1 MLKNY
6 IKIAWR
12 NIINKKLYSAI
23 NIIGLT
29 VGLGVGLLILLW
41 VQDENSY
48 DKFNTKIDR
57 IYKVNASIG
66 AGASKQVWG
75 STQPPVAFYAQRQV
89 PGVENA
95 VRVIDAWHYSKF
107 TYKNKGLR
115 VTVPMKFVDDSFFSV
130 FDYKLLKGDPKKPFP
145 NAQSVILSESE
156 AKKYFG
162 DAEPLGKVLKANNN
176 DLFTVSGVMAD
187 LPVNSSIQAGMLF
200 STNLKKQEYNP
211 KDMWKSMDED
221 WGDYYAQTYLLIK
234 PNVST
239 TTVANK
245 LTSLHMALHKGIK
258 PTDGVY
264 QLQPLSDVHL
274 YNPNGSSAG
283 AQTVKIFTIV
293 AILILLIAC
302 INYVN
307 LSTARSVLRSKEVSV
322 RKIIGAE
329 RKDLFFQFVFET
341 ALCFAIAMI
350 LAFALIYA
358 VMPLYNRIAGKEMH
372 FDLLSAGVWKVIGLT
387 TITTLI
393 ASSIYPAVL
402 LSSFQPIEALR
413 ARSSGASN
421 GGFRKVL
428 VVSQFAFSIG
438 LIIGTLVINRQLNYI
453 QTTQIGYDRD
463 HVFSLNITDNMYKHQ
478 DAIKAEL
485 STHPEILGAAAGS
498 TLISS
503 DGTTT
508 DTDWDGKP
516 TDDSMIINPFSVD
529 KDMLNVLKVQFAAGS
544 NFSGTKADSAHFIL
558 NEAAIRRT
566 GIKNPIGKRFHLWQT
581 DGIIIGVVKDFHFAS
596 LRQAIEPAIFQYQE
610 RGGTLFI
617 RTTGKDASAAVGIA
631 KRIYDRY
638 NHGDPPFE
646 YKFLDADFNSLY
658 RTEQSTN
665 ALFSIFAC
673 IAIFISCLGLF
684 GLATYTAQIKV
695 KEIGIRKVLGA
706 SVLNITTMLSKEF
719 LLLVVIS
726 LIIAGPIAWYAMNK
740 WLQGYAYQV
749 NLSWTIIPLAGFA
762 ALLIALI
769 TISFQAIKAALANPV
784 KSLRSE

>member
-1 MLKNY
+1 MIKNY

-12 NIINKKLYSAI
+12 NIINKKLYSAL

-66 AGASKQVWG
+66 TGASKQVWG
-75 STQPPVAFYAQRQV
+75 GVQPPVAFYALKEV

-95 VRVIDAWHYSKF
+95 VRVVGNWDYNKF
-107 TYKNKGLR
+107 RYQDKLLR
-115 VTVPMKFVDDSFFSV
+115 VTTPMKFVDDAFFSV

-145 NAQSVILSESE
+145 NDQSVILTESE
-156 AKKYFG
+156 ARKYFG
-162 DAEPLGKVLKANNN
+162 DADPIGKVIRGN
-176 DLFTVSGVMAD
+176 DKDPYTVSGIIAD
-187 LPVNSSIQAGMLF
+187 IPSTSSIQADMF
-200 STNLKKQEYNP
+200 FPMNVRKKQYDG

-221 WGDYYAQTYLLIK
+221 WGDYYTETYLLVK
-234 PNVST
+234 PNAST
-239 TTVANK
+239 TAIANK
-245 LTSLHMALHKGIK
+245 LTAIHQLLHKGIK

-264 QLQPLSDVHL
+264 QLQSLADVHL
-274 YNPNGSSAG
+274 YNPDGTSAG
-283 AQTVKIFTIV
+283 AQIVKIFTIV
-293 AILILLIAC
+293 AVLILLIAC

-329 RKDLFFQFVFET
+329 RKDLFFQFVLET
-341 ALCFAIAMI
+341 AICFAIAMI

-358 VMPLYNRIAGKEMH
+358 IMPLYNHIAGKAMH
-372 FDLLSAGVWKVIGLT
+372 FNLLSTNVWKVIGLT
-387 TITTLI
+387 IIATLA

-413 ARSSGASN
+413 ARSTGTGN
-421 GGFRKVL
+421 GSFRKVL
-428 VVSQFAFSIG
+428 VVCQFAFSIG
-438 LIIGTLVINRQLNYI
+438 LIIGTLVINRQLHYI
-453 QTTQIGYDRD
+453 QTAELGFNRDQIFTVNIGDKLFD
-463 HVFSLNITDNMYKHQ
+463 HQL
-478 DAIKAEL
+478 AIKAEL
-485 STHPEILGAAAGS
+485 AQHPEIKGVAIGDNFITNGS
-498 TLISS
+498 ST
-503 DGTTT
+503 G

-516 TDDSMIINPFSVD
+516 ADASMIIHPFSID
-529 KDMLNVLKVQFAAGS
+529 QDFANVFKLKFVAGG
-544 NFSGTKADSAHFIL
+544 NFSGNKADSAHFIL
-558 NEAAIRRT
+558 NETAIRQA
-566 GIKNPIGKRFHLWQT
+566 GIKNPIGKRFKLWQT
-581 DGIIIGVVKDFHFAS
+581 DGIITGVVKDFHYAS
-596 LRQAIEPAIFQYQE
+596 LKQKIEPAIFVYHEKLWQ
-610 RGGTLFI
+610 LFVK
-617 RTTGKDASAAVGIA
+617 TTGKDAAVAIGLVKKIHEQ
-631 KRIYDRY
+631 Y

-646 YKFLDADFNSLY
+646 YKFLDDDYNNLY
-658 RTEQSTN
+658 KTEQNTST
-665 ALFSIFAC
+665 LFNIFAC

-684 GLATYTAQIKV
+684 GLATYTAQVKV

-706 SVLNITTMLSKEF
+706 SVLNITAMLSKDF

-726 LIIAGPIAWYAMNK
+726 LVIAGPIAWYAINK

-749 NLSWTIIPLAGFA
+749 HLSWTIIPLAGFA